1 VLVEEFL
8 EGEELSLLALCD
20 GERAVPMAPAQDFK
34 RIGEGDT
41 GPNTGGMGSYSPVP
55 GIGPERAEEITR
67 AVHQPV
73 VDTLRAR
80 GVPFRGILYA
90 GLMLTPAG
98 PQVLEFNCRFGDP
111 ETQAVLP
118 RLRSDLVDVLEACL
132 VPGGLAGVTLDWSP
146 DWAVTVVMASAGYP
160 ASAHKGDVITGLAEA
175 EGVEITHAGT
185 AERDGRLVTAGG
197 RVLNVT
203 GLGPT
208 LEDARGRAYA
218 AVEQIHFDG
227 AQYRSDIAARVAE
240 RVAI

>member
-1 VLVEEFL
+1 VLIEEFL

-55 GIGPERAEEITR
+55 GIGAEQAAEITR
-67 AVHQPV
+67 TVHQPV
-73 VDTLRAR
+73 VDALRSR
-80 GVPFRGILYA
+80 GVPFRGVLYA
-90 GLMLTPAG
+90 GLMLTAAG

-118 RLRSDLVDVLEACL
+118 RLRSDLIDVVEACL
-132 VPGGLAGVTLDWSP
+132 APGGLAGMALQWSP
-146 DWAVTVVMASAGYP
+146 EWAVTVVMASAGYP
-160 ASAHKGDVITGLAEA
+160 ASARKGDVITGLAQA
-175 EGVEITHAGT
+175 EEVEITHAGT
-185 AERDGRLVTAGG
+185 AEQDGQLVTAGG

-218 AVEQIHFDG
+218 AVERIHFDG